1 VLFEYLEISE
11 DEFLDGIEIQ
21 GDMTS
26 LSRPDNLTAETP
38 FYASTHEGGSVVRVV
53 LGHGSNW
60 AGVANPRFT
69 IHHISRGHLIN
80 CAESTLQADG
90 SLPVKCPWQTWGKGP
105 HTRLLMPDIPR
116 QTWFGFPLAH
126 RYTFTTPSLDSGVRI
141 HVMDLKAIAARRSNA
156 DHTSALQPMGFWKD
170 TSFFVDNPGRE
181 TTLPA
186 RASEIH
192 LADGH
197 PVSSALCSEDNIII
211 QDVST
216 SIVVQ
221 GPEY

>member
-1 VLFEYLEISE
+1 MLFEYWEISE

-38 FYASTHEGGSVVRVV
+38 FYASTHEGGSVVRVI

-90 SLPVKCPWQTWGKGP
+90 SLPVKCPWETWGKGP

-141 HVMDLKAIAARRSNA
+141 HVMDLKAIAAKGLTQTIQARCNRWVSGRTLA
-156 DHTSALQPMGFWKD
+156 SLSITLEGRQHFP
-170 TSFFVDNPGRE
+170 PGHRKYISQ
-181 TTLPA
+181 TVIL
-186 RASEIH
+186 S
-192 LADGH
+192 LAH
-197 PVSSALCSEDNIII
+197 CAVRTISS
-211 QDVST
+211 
-216 SIVVQ
+216 
-221 GPEY
+221 YKM